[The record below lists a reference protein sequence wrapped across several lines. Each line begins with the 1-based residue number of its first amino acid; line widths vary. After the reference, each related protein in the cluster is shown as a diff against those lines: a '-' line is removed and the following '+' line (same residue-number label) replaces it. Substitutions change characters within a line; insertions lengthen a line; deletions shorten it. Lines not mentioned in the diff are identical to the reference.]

1 MRGVH
6 RSFPLLALALLAG
19 CALNPGLETPK
30 LSVVEVQL
38 LGSDLFAQH
47 VRLRLRVQNPNDR
60 ALAVR
65 GLTYTV
71 EVAGQQFAS
80 GESAASFVVPARGAA
95 EFDTNVT
102 TNLAGTLMTLLSRG
116 AGFAPPDDRVP
127 AVRQAVAVVGPAA
140 LDSVRRARQLQ
151 PAMTRR

>member
-6 RSFPLLALALLAG
+6 RSFSVLALGLLAG
-19 CALNPGLETPK
+19 CALTPGLETPK

-65 GLTYTV
+65 GLTYSV

-116 AGFAPPDDRVP
+116 PDSLSQTIEYRLSGKLSLSAGLLRSIPFDER
-127 AVRQAVAVVGPAA
+127 GTF
-140 LDSVRRARQLQ
+140 SLQ
-151 PAMTRR
+151 